1 MLDTITKEVI
11 ISPEYHGQRVDVVLA
26 QIFPDFSRSQLSQWL
41 KEGTIRINQ
50 CATYQPKDKIKGGEY
65 VQLHWTPTQDTWAQ
79 AEDIPLDINYEDDD
93 ILIINKPAGLVV
105 HPGSGNREHTLVNAL
120 LHHAPSLSQL
130 PRAGIVHRLDKD
142 TTGLLMVAKTLI
154 SHTDLVRQLQART
167 IQRTY
172 LALVQGAMTGS
183 GVIETYYGRDP
194 RHRVKMA
201 VREIGKEAITY
212 YRIQQSFSFATLLEV
227 QLKTGRTHQIRVHM
241 AHLRHPL
248 VGDTLYGAKA
258 KLPAGLSPALR
269 EVFLNFP
276 RQALHAQRLALKH
289 PRTGEECAFIAEIPA
304 DLANLLAAIK
314 QG

>member
-1 MLDTITKEVI
+1 MLDTITQEVI
-11 ISPEYHGQRVDVVLA
+11 VSPEYHGQRVDVVLA

-41 KEGTIRINQ
+41 KTGAIRINQ
-50 CATYQPKDKIKGGEY
+50 CTNYKPKDKIKGGECI
-65 VQLHWTPTQDTWAQ
+65 QLHWTPTQDTWAQ
-79 AEDIPLDINYEDDD
+79 AEDIPLTVEYEDDD

-142 TTGLLMVAKTLI
+142 TTGLLMVAKTLM

-172 LALVQGAMTGS
+172 LAVVQGVMTGS
-183 GVIETYYGRDP
+183 GVIETFYGRDP
-194 RHRVKMA
+194 RHRTKMA
-201 VREIGKEAITY
+201 VRETGKEAITH
-212 YRIQQSFSFATLLEV
+212 YRIQQSFPFATLLEV

-258 KLPAGLSPALR
+258 KLPTGLSPTLR
-269 EVFLNFP
+269 EAFLSFP
-276 RQALHAQRLALKH
+276 RQALHAQRLALLH
-289 PRTGEECAFIAEIPA
+289 PRTGEACAFE
-304 DLANLLAAIK
+304 AAIPQDLK
-314 QG
+314 TLLKTMHDD